1 MLDLALPKINIS
13 KKLILIFIGMFIV
26 ALSVLPSPTIVHAQ
40 KEGSQGISDFYP
52 ATKNWVNLLF
62 GGGFGPGPGTLLST
76 VGSGVELLK
85 SGVGINGACAK
96 DFFSA
101 ACVAQIVSWLVE
113 IVLIAVGYIL
123 VLAALL
129 FDKVKDLTLNP
140 DTYSNIEVVK
150 LGWTHVRNVANI
162 FFIFILLI
170 IAIAT
175 ILRRE
180 SYGAKQ
186 LLVRLILVALFI
198 NFSYTITLYIILPAN
213 SLADFFVTTTLDND
227 KFRQYESTRDMIGAL
242 LHGLNPGV
250 LYSLGQPPDPNEKEE
265 DSLIGQIKTYSPVQD
280 ELKTRSVGTVLE
292 GLLYNIAAMLLG
304 IVVIVFTAF
313 ILLAAAFMFLLRIAV
328 LWIIMIFSPLAFLFM
343 VLPRTSSYADLWWK
357 KLIDQAIFPAAFMFF
372 FFIAVNIG
380 ASDIIKE
387 TVFNISEGKEAA
399 GSFIQFLSFYIVIL
413 IILYIG
419 LWAAREFGAYGAT
432 TAMGWASSLKKTATG
447 AVGAIGAGTAY
458 YTAGAAA
465 RKAQSALG
473 EEGMARMQLSAV
485 TRPVARLL
493 DKTAGMGKRKELEET
508 KAKAMMS
515 LAPREFMARFSQM
528 SNGEQDTIL
537 KNEDARKRLAKVREE
552 TKDDNEKKRIDA
564 TMARQ
569 SYQTQAK
576 FLRESPKAFG
586 EAFSKGGL
594 RPEIMTDAIE
604 QSNKETLQKMIS
616 NTSADKAGE
625 LVTAV
630 AQISPR
636 LAKDMVSVAPQFWK
650 EAGLDITQAVRNI
663 DLEKVK
669 QESLDELEKMDN
681 AFFRHASVSQRQKVM
696 SEGGDNVL
704 KPYLKQMDNVGSTS
718 TDLANKLDRLGDKAS
733 AIQFK
738 NSPVFNEIHGLK
750 IEKIIEKAEEEPT
763 PKDRARFDDMA

>member
-1 MLDLALPKINIS
+1 MKHMNALPLTNKYFSKKSIAVIFLALTVS
-13 KKLILIFIGMFIV
+13 IGMFAPLQTLADHGGLHV
-26 ALSVLPSPTIVHAQ
+26 ELGAGDDLR
-40 KEGSQGISDFYP
+40 G
-52 ATKNWVNLLF
+52 NLQN
-62 GGGFGPGPGTLLST
+62 LST
-76 VGSGVELLK
+76 GGNL
-85 SGVGINGACAK
+85 CALTNL
-96 DFFSA
+96 FSFE
-101 ACVAQIVSWLVE
+101 CVAQIISFALDIMLVVIGWL
-113 IVLIAVGYIL
+113 LI
-123 VLAALL
+123 LAALI
-129 FDKVKDLTLNP
+129 FDLMRAFTLAT
-140 DTYSNIEVVK
+140 DTYAGVEVIK
-150 LGWTHVRNVANI
+150 NAWTAVRNVSNI

-213 SLADFFVTTTLDND
+213 SLADFFVTTILND
-227 KFRQYESTRDMIGAL
+227 
-242 LHGLNPGV
+242 
-250 LYSLGQPPDPNEKEE
+250 
-265 DSLIGQIKTYSPVQD
+265 DSLNMTQYKDSKEIVHAFLDGIRP
-280 ELKTRSVGTVLE
+280 
-292 GLLYNIAAMLLG
+292 GLLFDKLGDPDDPLAKEIEGYNGIQEQLKAVPVSDTLQKLLYTITGTFLG
-304 IVVIVFTAF
+304 IILILFTAF
-313 ILLAAAFMFLLRIAV
+313 VLLAGGFLFILRVAI
-328 LWIIMIFSPLAFLFM
+328 LWILMVLSPLAFLLM
-343 VLPRTSSYADLWWK
+343 ILPKTKEWGTRWWSL
-357 KLIDQAIFPAAFMFF
+357 LINQAIFPAIFLFF
-372 FFIAVNIG
+372 FNIAVTIAINNNVRKIFHVDNLDGGNLINFIA
-380 ASDIIKE
+380 
-387 TVFNISEGKEAA
+387 
-399 GSFIQFLSFYIVIL
+399 FYV
-413 IILYIG
+413 IILTFLYLSI
-419 LWAAREFGAYGAT
+419 WAARELGAYGAS
-432 TAMGWASSLKKTATG
+432 TAMGWASSLKKTATN

-465 RKAQSALG
+465 RRLQSGLG

-485 TRPVARLL
+485 TRPLARAL
-493 DKTAGMGKRKELEET
+493 DKTAGMGKRKETEEAT
-508 KAKAMMS
+508 SKAMMS
-515 LAPREFMARFSQM
+515 LAPREFMARFSKM

-537 KNEDARKRLAKVREE
+537 KNEGAMKRLAKARETTTDDRE
-552 TKDDNEKKRIDA
+552 KDTIDA
-564 TMARQ
+564 TMRRQ

-616 NTSADKAGE
+616 NTSADKKGE

-704 KPYLKQMDNVGSTS
+704 KPYLKQMDNLGSTS
-718 TDLANKLDRLGDKAS
+718 ADLAEKLDLLGDKAS
-733 AIQFK
+733 AIQFR
-738 NSPVFNEIHGLK
+738 NSPMFNDIHGLK
-750 IEKIIEKAEEEPT
+750 IEKTVTVKEQPT
-763 PKDRARFDDMA
+763 TKDRARFDDMA